1 MRDGRLTCVNE
12 DALIKAAA
20 PVSEKMFR
28 IYNRIKDRP
37 EAADPQAAVETLYRR
52 ATRTHGRLGVTGKPD
67 RLSPAMRRVCN
78 PLSGYIK
85 KLLGELAPLIWT
97 LLQI

>member
-1 MRDGRLTCVNE
+1 VYCEGGQSVDTVLVDGKIVVRDGRLTCVNE

-37 EAADPQAAVETLYRR
+37 EAADRSVATLYRR
-52 ATRTHGRLGVTGKPD
+52 ATRTHGRL
-67 RLSPAMRRVCN
+67 
-78 PLSGYIK
+78 
-85 KLLGELAPLIWT
+85 EW
-97 LLQI
+97 